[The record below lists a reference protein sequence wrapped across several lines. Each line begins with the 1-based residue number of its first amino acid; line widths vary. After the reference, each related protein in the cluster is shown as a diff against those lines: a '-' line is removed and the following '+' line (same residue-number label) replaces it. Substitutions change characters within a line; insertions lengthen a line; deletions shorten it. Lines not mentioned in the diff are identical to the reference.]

1 MRDKGPPCLECGER
15 RVGCHSECVRYR
27 EWRKEYDAKKEIE
40 NKARDAEYRAHGY
53 VIGVAER
60 KKRNHKKH
68 IRNGQT

>member
-1 MRDKGPPCLECGER
+1 
-15 RVGCHSECVRYR
+15 VRYR

-53 VIGVAER
+53 TIGVAER